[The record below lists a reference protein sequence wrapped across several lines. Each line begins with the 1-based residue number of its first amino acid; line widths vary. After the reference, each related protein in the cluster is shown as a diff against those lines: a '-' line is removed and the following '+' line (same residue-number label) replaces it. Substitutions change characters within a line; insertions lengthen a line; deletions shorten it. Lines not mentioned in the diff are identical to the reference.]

1 MIFAFVEDGTL
12 QILADVD
19 QARRDHEGID
29 VEAGAVNFYDER
41 GTPLVARFSVPNRR
55 GRFLGLFPWM
65 ESGVF
70 DLVAAPGSTADPFAL
85 ALFEAVSLE
94 PNAWFGS
101 LESLK
106 DTLRERGVKVD
117 YP

>member
-1 MIFAFVEDGTL
+1 
-12 QILADVD
+12 
-19 QARRDHEGID
+19 
-29 VEAGAVNFYDER
+29 
-41 GTPLVARFSVPNRR
+41 
-55 GRFLGLFPWM
+55 M